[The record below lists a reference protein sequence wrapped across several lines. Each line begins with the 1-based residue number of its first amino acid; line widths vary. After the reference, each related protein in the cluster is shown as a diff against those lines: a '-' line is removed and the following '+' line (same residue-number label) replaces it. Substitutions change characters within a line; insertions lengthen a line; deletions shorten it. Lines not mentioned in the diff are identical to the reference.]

1 MGDRAVAALDLLT
14 HLQGQAGD
22 LIRSLL
28 FFPTHASGSW
38 RRRARSQGH
47 WNASGGPVILPV
59 RGARDCWKRVM
70 HIVINPYGE
79 PFEAISHIM

>member
-28 FFPTHASGSW
+28 FFPTHASGS
-38 RRRARSQGH
+38 
-47 WNASGGPVILPV
+47 
-59 RGARDCWKRVM
+59 
-70 HIVINPYGE
+70 
-79 PFEAISHIM
+79 